1 MALFNAVN
9 SVLRVKSASCYSLQW
24 NTMWC
29 IVSIC
34 VIIVCG
40 FHVCLSGRVWVSVY
54 ILYVC
59 MHVCINVLYT
69 VLYFTGVFRS
79 LQLAYSISSQDVLT
93 AMDYCEE
100 SLQEIDI
107 TSFLQI
113 LCGHVRTF
121 REQHEPHRAERTGK
135 TLRSGATFTIGKDED
150 ERTGGAML
158 VSSSR

>member
-1 MALFNAVN
+1 MLQLAVKHN
-9 SVLRVKSASCYSLQW
+9 VVYCVYMCYHCVWLSC
-24 NTMWC
+24 
-29 IVSIC
+29 
-34 VIIVCG
+34 
-40 FHVCLSGRVWVSVY
+40 VSVWSCVSECVY
-54 ILYVC
+54 TLC

-150 ERTGGAML
+150 ERTGGVML